1 MAVFPETTT
10 TLAQAEAQLRQR
22 RRRGVLGLLTP
33 GMLWITL
40 FFLLPLL
47 IIGVY
52 SFQQRSPTGDIAWS
66 WTFDNYVQLFSDP
79 LYLGIFWRSFWIAGG
94 TTVLCLLLAYP
105 LAVFIVRQ
113 NERWRAALIFAV
125 MIPFWTNFLVRIYA
139 IRFLLNNQGP
149 VAMVLALFGLPDA
162 QLLYNTPSV
171 LLGLVY
177 GELPFM
183 VLPVYAALERFDWT
197 LMEAAQDLYANKLQ
211 AFVRVM
217 LPLTS
222 AGIITGSVLVFV
234 PTVGS
239 FVVPELLGGSKV
251 AMLGNQLERQFK
263 SAQNIPFGSAMAI
276 VFMALL
282 MIPIVLYFRT
292 TSEDAR

>member
-1 MAVFPETTT
+1 
-10 TLAQAEAQLRQR
+10 
-22 RRRGVLGLLTP
+22 
-33 GMLWITL
+33 MLWITL

-52 SFQQRSPTGDIAWS
+52 SFQQRSPTGDIAWT
-66 WTFDNYVQLFSDP
+66 WTFNNYAQLFSDP
-79 LYLGIFWRSFWIAGG
+79 LYLSIFWRSFSVAGA

-149 VAMVLALFGLPDA
+149 VAMLLALFGMDA

-183 VLPVYAALERFDWT
+183 VLPVYAALERFDWN
-197 LMEAAQDLYANKLQ
+197 LMEAAEDLYASRLQ

-222 AGIITGSVLVFV
+222 AGIITGAVLVFV

-263 SAQNIPFGSAMAI
+263 AAQNIPFGSAMAM
-276 VFMALL
+276 VFMVLL
-282 MIPIVLYFRT
+282 MIPIVLYFRNAP
-292 TSEDAR
+292 EDAR

>member
-1 MAVFPETTT
+1 
-10 TLAQAEAQLRQR
+10 
-22 RRRGVLGLLTP
+22 
-33 GMLWITL
+33 MLWITL

-52 SFQQRSPTGDIAWS
+52 SFQQRSPTGDIAWT
-66 WTFDNYVQLFSDP
+66 WTFSNYAQLFSEP
-79 LYLGIFWRSFWIAGG
+79 LYLSIFWRSFWIAGV

-105 LAVFIVRQ
+105 LAVFIARQ
-113 NERWRAALIFAV
+113 NEPWQAALIFAV

-149 VAMVLALFGLPDA
+149 LAMLLALFGVSDA

-171 LLGLVY
+171 LIGLVY

-183 VLPVYAALERFDWT
+183 VLPVYAALERFDWK
-197 LMEAAQDLYANKLQ
+197 LMEAAQDLYASKLQ
-211 AFVRVM
+211 AFVHVM

-276 VFMALL
+276 VLMALL
-282 MIPIVLYFRT
+282 MIPIILYFRN
-292 TSEDAR
+292 TSEDDR